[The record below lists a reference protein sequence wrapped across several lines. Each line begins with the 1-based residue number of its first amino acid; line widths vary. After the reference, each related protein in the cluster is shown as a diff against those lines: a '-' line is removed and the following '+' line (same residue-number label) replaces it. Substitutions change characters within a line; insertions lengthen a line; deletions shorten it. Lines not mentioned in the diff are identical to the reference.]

1 MPIQD
6 FHCSLPI
13 SIFPLA
19 WSSIWALYENL
30 SANGRQGSWTPLGS
44 FFDEILPFAG
54 QLGINIAVAST
65 SLMIT
70 TVGLIG
76 WEKIFRYLET
86 PMQLQ
91 MLTLHKL
98 AGTLPSLKKARILAN
113 EIAHIGITLKSKQH
127 PMDKSTTILLWVECK
142 GVKFEYWKRNI
153 VPSGSKVK
161 TAYSQL
167 HWHTTQ
173 SFSTSAGIKDPLN
186 VIIPLPDVSR
196 NHSTRLELRVSGGM
210 RFDGAFQMH
219 YADLQLYPAETWDV
233 AVSEQMYLMTKAH
246 AREAYSA
253 L

>member
-65 SLMIT
+65 SLIIT

-153 VPSGSKVK
+153 VPSGFFGK
-161 TAYSQL
+161 
-167 HWHTTQ
+167 

-210 RFDGAFQMH
+210 CFDGAFQMR

>member
-65 SLMIT
+65 SLIIT

-98 AGTLPSLKKARILAN
+98 AGTLPSLKKAIILAN

-153 VPSGSKVK
+153 VPI
-161 TAYSQL
+161 AE
-167 HWHTTQ
+167 

-210 RFDGAFQMH
+210 CFDGAFQMR